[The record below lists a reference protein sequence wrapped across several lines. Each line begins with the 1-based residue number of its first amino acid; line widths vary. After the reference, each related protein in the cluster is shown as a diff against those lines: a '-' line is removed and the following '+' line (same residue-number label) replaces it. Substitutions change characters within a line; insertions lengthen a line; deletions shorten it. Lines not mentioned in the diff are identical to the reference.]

1 MLPYPHLN
9 FLDTSRSH
17 SSDEASTFAMRD
29 GNRRLGTYASTS
41 QDSNS
46 QWFLPR
52 HLSFYTPEFSS
63 LPLMAASMGV
73 TWLER
78 ALIKTEISPSCNRTS
93 QRYGS
98 DGWADQDT
106 RNASTW
112 KNLTTTGFL
121 SRSFLRFPF
130 SFSTSSLPPTFN
142 LPQSGQ
148 PEPDLELDKHGSSRR
163 GKIGTA

>member
-17 SSDEASTFAMRD
+17 SSEEASTFAMRD

-121 SRSFLRFPF
+121 SRF
-130 SFSTSSLPPTFN
+130 SFFSLSFFFLDIISPSNLQPPT
-142 LPQSGQ
+142 
-148 PEPDLELDKHGSSRR
+148 
-163 GKIGTA
+163 IWAT

>member
-63 LPLMAASMGV
+63 LSRQQLWYGSYMARESSDK
-73 TWLER
+73 R
-78 ALIKTEISPSCNRTS
+78 QKTE
-93 QRYGS
+93 
-98 DGWADQDT
+98 
-106 RNASTW
+106 
-112 KNLTTTGFL
+112 
-121 SRSFLRFPF
+121 
-130 SFSTSSLPPTFN
+130 
-142 LPQSGQ
+142 
-148 PEPDLELDKHGSSRR
+148 
-163 GKIGTA
+163 